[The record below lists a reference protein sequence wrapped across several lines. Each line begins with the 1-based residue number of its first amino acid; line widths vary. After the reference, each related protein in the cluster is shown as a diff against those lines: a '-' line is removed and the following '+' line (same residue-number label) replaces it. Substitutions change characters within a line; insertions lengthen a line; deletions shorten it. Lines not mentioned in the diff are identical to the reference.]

1 MTFRPP
7 GVSRRDWAAARAA
20 RDSVPSPGAPPVI
33 PWRLV
38 GRLGYPPPGQAA
50 GRADDQ
56 QSTYTA
62 VDSASTLGLG
72 ATAHTVQP
80 VAPADVS
87 STEHKRWRGGAPPQA
102 PELNMSFEEAARDP
116 SALRLCRCLVVARGS
131 APGVCC
137 EGRCRE
143 SHRPSSR
150 SRSEAGAEG
159 CSSSPRIREPETR
172 ASGTDALLC
181 GQVSQCGVEAEALRG
196 FVVHQPS
203 KSAQTSP
210 RCKLLASNDNEWSFD
225 GLRKALEVQFPGAV
239 PGGKDPMVTQ
249 TKAKA
254 KAKEAKMEARIAS
267 LCLMRSTTPANQLPR
282 LRLRMNLP
290 SCGNR

>member
-50 GRADDQ
+50 ERADDQ
-56 QSTYTA
+56 QSTYTVDDAGAPAPSTFTLAASTFAVAPSTFTVIEA

-80 VAPADVS
+80 AAPA

-116 SALRLCRCLVVARGS
+116 SALRLWIRKVEAWQVRVQHW
-131 APGVCC
+131 APEEEHGLMLI
-137 EGRCRE
+137 ERI
-143 SHRPSSR
+143 S
-150 SRSEAGAEG
+150 GA
-159 CSSSPRIREPETR
+159 
-172 ASGTDALLC
+172 AALLLQEVPLQEFAVK
-181 GQVSQCGVEAEALRG
+181 GGVEKVIECLRALDPKPVQKVAQALREYE
-196 FVVHQPS
+196 
-203 KSAQTSP
+203 
-210 RCKLLASNDNEWSFD
+210 N
-225 GLRKALEVQFPGAV
+225 LRRAPQE
-239 PGGKDPMVTQ
+239 
-249 TKAKA
+249 
-254 KAKEAKMEARIAS
+254 
-267 LCLMRSTTPANQLPR
+267 LMRSYVARFLNAELKLKRLEVSSYTGQARARKLLQGANISQQDVRQVLA
-282 LRLRMNLP
+282 
-290 SCGNR
+290 S